1 MILEKKLINS
11 IEKYKEEAFALNYY
25 LAKNPEISGKEY
37 NSCKKIMEILN
48 KNQITTKEKFSDI
61 DTSFLGEVIKKE
73 NSNINIAILTE
84 YDALPE
90 VGHACGHSAS
100 AAISVLAALALKDNE
115 EYINANIDII
125 GTPDE
130 EDIGMKVTMA
140 DKGVFDKYD
149 CAIMVHLGIKNIPN
163 WKMLAFETYEIEFTG
178 CPAHTAVAPWCGRSA
193 LMD

>member
-1 MILEKKLINS
+1 M
-11 IEKYKEEAFALNYY
+11 
-25 LAKNPEISGKEY
+25 
-37 NSCKKIMEILN
+37 
-48 KNQITTKEKFSDI
+48 
-61 DTSFLGEVIKKE
+61 
-73 NSNINIAILTE
+73 TE

-100 AAISVLAALALKDNE
+100 AISVLAAFCTYKDNE

-149 CAIMVHLGIKNIPN
+149 CAIMVHLGIKNIP
-163 WKMLAFETYEIEFTG
+163 
-178 CPAHTAVAPWCGRSA
+178 
-193 LMD
+193 